1 VTPTKELKTFLNK
14 DKTDIPN
21 VKKKLKI
28 MKKTEKAEMVK
39 EVPFQP
45 PLV

>member
-28 MKKTEKAEMVK
+28 MKKTEKAEMAK
-39 EVPFQP
+39 EVPFLP
-45 PLV
+45 PLD